1 VGCLFQAARETANS
15 GNIVGKAA
23 TFKKAKPCKS
33 AVVDYCVLVCLVF
46 FCIQCVPCKCDVVHF
61 CVLVCPMFSVFFEID
76 MLSMQLSV

>member
-1 VGCLFQAARETANS
+1 VGCLLQAARETATS

-23 TFKKAKPCKS
+23 TFKKAKPSKS

-46 FCIQCVPCKCDVVHF
+46 FCILCVPCKCDVVHF
-61 CVLVCPMFSVFFEID
+61 CVLVFPMFSVFLEID